1 MAQVVDSFVV
11 GHWSV
16 TRDLTQRHVAKST
29 TNLIQLVDTATERNP
44 EELYEFLI
52 EAFSLQEDHILDLDS
67 ENGK

>member
-1 MAQVVDSFVV
+1 MVDSFVV

>member
-1 MAQVVDSFVV
+1 MVDSFVV

-52 EAFSLQEDHILDLDS
+52 EAFSLQEDHILDLGS